1 MIQETVAFLKDHWVL
16 VLLST
21 VTTHLVYNYARK
33 GLWRIPGPWFRGISS
48 LPRILSVYNN
58 KSHDEDIQLHQKYGN
73 IVRLAPNLLSIADP
87 VEINQIYGIGTKF
100 YKSGFYNLSSAYD
113 DEGLVPDTF
122 VLTDKTLHTRM
133 KRNASNAYSTNGLV
147 QMESWIDPVTE
158 RLLGKLHRQA
168 GEPIEISSILK
179 DYAMDAVFAVTFGRD
194 FNYIENGDVLK
205 MYGILETVADY
216 MAIFG
221 QIPWIHKFLLGR
233 PFIASL
239 MFGSGG
245 GDKEMMQLAV
255 SQVESAKQNPSEGG
269 PLTFLQR
276 LLLNQAKDPS
286 SINDREIMTH
296 AFGNISAGSDTT
308 AIALR
313 SILYHILKDRRVY
326 DKLYDEFRALEA
338 PVQFADAN
346 KLPYFAA
353 VIQEALRLH
362 PSVGMMLA
370 RIVPAGGADLCGF
383 HLAEGTEV
391 GINPWVLHRNPEV
404 FPNPDS
410 FRPERW
416 LPSETDEIQRTLMN
430 RSFFAFGHGA
440 HTCSGRWISL
450 MEMKKVIP
458 SLMLRFEMTLVS
470 EENYG
475 FKNRWFTPQHGL
487 HVQFIERT
495 R

>member
-1 MIQETVAFLKDHWVL
+1 
-16 VLLST
+16 
-21 VTTHLVYNYARK
+21 
-33 GLWRIPGPWFRGISS
+33 
-48 LPRILSVYNN
+48 
-58 KSHDEDIQLHQKYGN
+58 
-73 IVRLAPNLLSIADP
+73 
-87 VEINQIYGIGTKF
+87 
-100 YKSGFYNLSSAYD
+100 
-113 DEGLVPDTF
+113 
-122 VLTDKTLHTRM
+122 
-133 KRNASNAYSTNGLV
+133 
-147 QMESWIDPVTE
+147 
-158 RLLGKLHRQA
+158 
-168 GEPIEISSILK
+168 
-179 DYAMDAVFAVTFGRD
+179 
-194 FNYIENGDVLK
+194 
-205 MYGILETVADY
+205 
-216 MAIFG
+216 
-221 QIPWIHKFLLGR
+221 
-233 PFIASL
+233 

>member
-1 MIQETVAFLKDHWVL
+1 MIQETVTALKAHWVS
-16 VLLST
+16 VLLSL
-21 VTTHLVYNYARK
+21 VITHLVANYLK
-33 GLWRIPGPWFRGISS
+33 GGLWRVPGPCLRRISS
-48 LPRILSVYNN
+48 FPRILSVYNN
-58 KSHDEDIQLHQKYGN
+58 KSHDEDIRLHRKYGK

-87 VEINQIYGIGTKF
+87 AEINQIYGIGTNF
-100 YKSGFYNLSSAYD
+100 YKSRFYNLSTAYD
-113 DEGLVPDTF
+113 EEGLVPDTF
-122 VLTDKTLHTRM
+122 VLTDK
-133 KRNASNAYSTNGLV
+133 
-147 QMESWIDPVTE
+147 
-158 RLLGKLHRQA
+158 A
-168 GEPIEISSILK
+168 GEPIEMSGVLK

-194 FNYIENGDVLK
+194 FNYIEKGDVLN

-221 QIPWIHKFLLGR
+221 QIPWIHQFLLGQ
-233 PFIASL
+233 PFVASL
-239 MFGSGG
+239 MFGEGG
-245 GDKEMMQLAV
+245 GDKEMLQLAM
-255 SQVESAKQNPSEGG
+255 SQIQSAKQNPSEDG

-276 LLLNQAKDPS
+276 LLLNQAKDSS

-313 SILYHILKDRRVY
+313 AILYHILKHRHVY
-326 DKLYDEFRALEA
+326 DKLYDEFRTLEI
-338 PVQFADAN
+338 PVQFVEAN

-370 RIVPAGGADLCGF
+370 RLVPAGGAEVCGYK
-383 HLAEGTEV
+383 LPEGTEV
-391 GINPWVLHRNPEV
+391 GINPWVLQRDPDV
-404 FPNPDS
+404 FPDPDS

-416 LPSETDEIQRTLMN
+416 LVSETDEDHLRRMN
-430 RSFFAFGHGA
+430 RAFFTFGHGA

-458 SLMLRFEMTLVS
+458 SLVLRFEMALVK
-470 EENYG
+470 EEEYG

-487 HVQFIERT
+487 FIKFRERI

>member
-1 MIQETVAFLKDHWVL
+1 MIQETVALLKAHWVL
-16 VLLST
+16 VLLLA
-21 VTTHLVYNYARK
+21 VITHLVYNYAK
-33 GLWRIPGPWFRGISS
+33 GGLWRIPGPWLRGVSS

-58 KSHDEDIQLHQKYGN
+58 KSHDEDIQLHRKYGN

-87 VEINQIYGIGTKF
+87 AEINQIYGIGTKF
-100 YKSGFYNLSSAYD
+100 YKSRFYNLSTTYD
-113 DEGLVPDTF
+113 DEGLVPDT
-122 VLTDKTLHTRM
+122 
-133 KRNASNAYSTNGLV
+133 NASNAYSTNGLV
-147 QMESWIDPVTE
+147 QMESWINPVTE
-158 RLLGKLHRQA
+158 RLVSKLHRQA
-168 GEPIEISSILK
+168 GEPIEMSSVLK

-194 FNYIENGDVLK
+194 FNYIEKGDILK
-205 MYGILETVADY
+205 MYSILETVADY
-216 MAIFG
+216 MAVVSLSPLFAPLSPQVLQLWPDLQQFG

-233 PFIASL
+233 PIIAKL

-255 SQVESAKQNPSEGG
+255 SQIESAKQNSSEGG

-326 DKLYDEFRALEA
+326 DKLYDEFRVLDT
-338 PVQFADAN
+338 PVQFTDAN

-370 RIVPAGGADLCGF
+370 RLVPAGGADLCGF
-383 HLAEGTEV
+383 HIAEGTEV
-391 GINPWVLHRNPEV
+391 GINP
-404 FPNPDS
+404 
-410 FRPERW
+410 
-416 LPSETDEIQRTLMN
+416 
-430 RSFFAFGHGA
+430 
-440 HTCSGRWISL
+440 
-450 MEMKKVIP
+450 
-458 SLMLRFEMTLVS
+458 
-470 EENYG
+470 
-475 FKNRWFTPQHGL
+475 
-487 HVQFIERT
+487 
-495 R
+495 

>member
-1 MIQETVAFLKDHWVL
+1 
-16 VLLST
+16 
-21 VTTHLVYNYARK
+21 
-33 GLWRIPGPWFRGISS
+33 
-48 LPRILSVYNN
+48 
-58 KSHDEDIQLHQKYGN
+58 
-73 IVRLAPNLLSIADP
+73 
-87 VEINQIYGIGTKF
+87 
-100 YKSGFYNLSSAYD
+100 
-113 DEGLVPDTF
+113 
-122 VLTDKTLHTRM
+122 M

-147 QMESWIDPVTE
+147 QMESWIDPVTD
-158 RLLGKLHRQA
+158 RLLNKLHREA
-168 GEPIEISSILK
+168 GEPIDVSNVLK

-194 FNYIENGDVLK
+194 FNYIEKGDVLK

-221 QIPWIHKFLLGR
+221 QIPWIHKFLLGQ
-233 PFIASL
+233 PFIASFIL
-239 MFGSGG
+239 GG
-245 GDKEMMQLAV
+245 GSDKEMMQLAM
-255 SQVESAKQNPSEGG
+255 SQVESAKQNTSESG

-276 LLLNQAKDPS
+276 LLLNQTKDPS

-326 DKLYDEFRALEA
+326 DKLYDEFRDLET
-338 PVQFADAN
+338 PVQFSDVN

-370 RIVPAGGADLCGF
+370 RIVPAGGAELCGF
-383 HLAEGTEV
+383 YLAEGTEV
-391 GINPWVLHRNPEV
+391 GINPWVLHRNLEV
-404 FPNPDS
+404 FPDPDS

-416 LPSETDEIQRTLMN
+416 LSSETSDDQRTLMN
-430 RSFFAFGHGA
+430 RSFFTFGHGA

-458 SLMLRFEMTLVS
+458 SLMLRFEMTLGV
-470 EENYG
+470 EN
-475 FKNRWFTPQHGL
+475 RASRPL
-487 HVQFIERT
+487 SRT
-495 R
+495 